1 MALSPSDIFLRDW
14 LADFPFANEESYR
27 HALELARFARR
38 PRRGPGRAPIFVI
51 TGRAGVGK
59 SLLAQVL
66 TGAIPSTL
74 PERAEDTEKTVG
86 SMLAAGRQV
95 LLFDNV
101 DDITSLQVR
110 ILEDVAT
117 QDTFHV
123 RAFGRAAL
131 ADVSTNGAVIVI
143 TANAGDIRP
152 AFVGAFRG
160 DVVEIALSRTVP
172 FDVNTLKHRDIL
184 AFTEANET
192 AIDAALP
199 RFLYHVED
207 LAEAID
213 LFERFEEVHGVR
225 LGRVDGRAVVH
236 ASAPLAPTEPVM
248 MFNRWAFG
256 AGYLVEEGTVDRVVD
271 FLTNVRGAPSLR
283 EIAALAATTDP
294 AGHDYA
300 VESLERA
307 AAAIAASPENRHH
320 DTCYMQARL
329 MGSYLAGGLPLKEEE
344 VVKSLLAAGA
354 SDRAVRA
361 GIEAGKGSPI
371 QWPPACFVRGTA
383 PAL

>member
-66 TGAIPSTL
+66 TGGDL
-74 PERAEDTEKTVG
+74 RQGLGYRAEDTEKAVG
-86 SMLAAGRQV
+86 SMLAAGRHV

-123 RAFGRAAL
+123 RAFGRASL
-131 ADVSTNGAVIVI
+131 VDVSTNGAVIVI

-160 DVVEIALSRTVP
+160 DVVEIALSRTAP
-172 FDVNTLKHRDIL
+172 LDVNTLKHRHIL
-184 AFTEANET
+184 AFTEANEA

-207 LAEAID
+207 PAEAID
-213 LFERFEEVHGVR
+213 LFERFEEVHGLR
-225 LGRVDGRAVVH
+225 LGRVDVLDVVH
-236 ASAPLAPTEPVM
+236 ASAPLAPMEPVTVGTRTVPRVYDVVSEEPLVYRWRTSRPEVIWSKTPIAPPAVITIGALDV
-248 MFNRWAFG
+248 FNHWAFS
-256 AGYLVEEGTVDRVVD
+256 AGYLVEEETIERVVD
-271 FLTNVRGAPSLR
+271 FLANVR
-283 EIAALAATTDP
+283 
-294 AGHDYA
+294 
-300 VESLERA
+300 
-307 AAAIAASPENRHH
+307 
-320 DTCYMQARL
+320 
-329 MGSYLAGGLPLKEEE
+329 
-344 VVKSLLAAGA
+344 
-354 SDRAVRA
+354 
-361 GIEAGKGSPI
+361 GKGSPI
-371 QWPPACFVRGTA
+371 QWPPAHFVRET
-383 PAL
+383 PAAL